1 MGRMYKSLLFLISIN
16 PYCPAAAVICI
27 TGEADRDK
35 CFYPWVWG
43 IRNLVLAVNEIL
55 DIDSIVNIEKSEF
68 SFVFVVCFKVNFVV
82 GVVSLPH
89 RTIFVKPLNGVCLR
103 SHIV

>member
-1 MGRMYKSLLFLISIN
+1 
-16 PYCPAAAVICI
+16 
-27 TGEADRDK
+27 
-35 CFYPWVWG
+35 
-43 IRNLVLAVNEIL
+43 
-55 DIDSIVNIEKSEF
+55 
-68 SFVFVVCFKVNFVV
+68 VFVVCFKVNFVV